1 MKFAIVDIET
11 TGGTA
16 YDARITEIA
25 IFIHDGKQ
33 VIHQFHSLVNPQM
46 QVPRFITGLTGIT
59 NEMVATAP
67 LFADIAEEI
76 FNITND
82 CVFVAHNVNFD
93 YSFIRQEF
101 KNVGIDFKRKKVCTV
116 RLSRA
121 ILPGYPSYS
130 LGNISANL
138 GIKITGRH
146 RATGDAE
153 ATVKLFE
160 ILLANDHEGVIEKSI
175 NARSKEAT
183 IPPHLNKEIYEN
195 LPEETG
201 VYYFF
206 NGEGKIIYIGKAINI
221 KQRIYQHF
229 TSAKG
234 AKLSFLAEVHDIQ
247 YKVTGSELAALLLES
262 DEIKKHFPKYNK
274 AQRLTGKFYCL
285 YDYTDQTDIHR
296 LVIGKKA
303 SHIAPLMLFNSFDS
317 VRSYLFELMR
327 QFELC
332 PKCCGIDT
340 SIGPCYMVGEGT
352 CKGVCC
358 NKEDPA
364 DYNERVAAAIQFIK
378 SETGNKIIMDKGRH
392 KDEKC
397 IVVIKEG
404 SYKGFG
410 YVPLD
415 VQLMQVDDALDYI
428 TYYQDNND
436 VQRILRGWTQ
446 G

>member
-11 TGGTA
+11 TGGA
-16 YDARITEIA
+16 ANEARITEIA

-33 VIHQFHSLVNPQM
+33 VINQFHSLVNPERE
-46 QVPRFITGLTGIT
+46 VPRFITGLTGIT
-59 NEMVATAP
+59 NEMVESAP
-67 LFADIAEEI
+67 LFSEIAEEI
-76 FNITND
+76 FHITND

-101 KNVGIDFKRKKVCTV
+101 KNIGIDFKRKKACTV

-138 GIKITGRH
+138 GIQITGRH

-160 ILLANDHEGVIEKSI
+160 ILLANDSDGLIEKAI
-175 NARSKEAT
+175 HARSKEAT
-183 IPPHLNKEIYEN
+183 IPPHLNKEVYEN

-206 NGEGKIIYIGKAINI
+206 NGEGKIIYIGKALNI

-234 AKLSFLAEVHDIQ
+234 AKLSFLGEVFDIN
-247 YKVTGSELAALLLES
+247 YTVTGSELAALLLES

-285 YDYTDQTDIHR
+285 YDYVDQMDIHR

-303 SHIAPLMLFNSFDS
+303 SQLTPLMLFNSFDS
-317 VRSYLFELMR
+317 VRSYLFGLMD

-340 SIGPCYMVGEGT
+340 SVGPCYMAKEGT

-358 NKEDPA
+358 DKEDPV
-364 DYNERVAAAIQFIK
+364 DYNERVEAAIQFMK
-378 SETGNKIIMDKGRH
+378 AENGNKIIVDKGRH
-392 KDEKC
+392 REEKC
-397 IVVIKEG
+397 IVVIKDG

-410 YVPLD
+410 YVPFD
-415 VQLMQVDDALDYI
+415 VQLMQVEEALDYI
-428 TYYQDNND
+428 THYQDNND
-436 VQRILRGWTQ
+436 IQRILRAWK
-446 G
+446 